1 MGNADFGFLVPM
13 FELADSLINKD
24 EAGNS
29 VIRLREIGAD
39 STLSGDDADLD
50 GMWVSKIVTD
60 GINAALDH
68 VVCLRS
74 VVMGAG
80 EVTNNAPWTLLRG
93 VLEPAS
99 VAVWV
104 MAGGSCT
111 KRRERAL
118 RVWYYDFT
126 ERQKWEDDSGGKPVA
141 PAKSGRQR
149 AADIVSLARR
159 HGLRENQVTASLS
172 YGDSVAAAGK
182 TVGWQRADA
191 TARWREAAA
200 FAHGRTWPTLQLSS
214 PTGAE
219 LILGGY
225 GISMTVNEAR
235 LAELARLANDV
246 LHFAIDEYGH
256 LSK

>member
-1 MGNADFGFLVPM
+1 MSDAHGAITRRNPTP
-13 FELADSLINKD
+13 
-24 EAGNS
+24 AG
-29 VIRLREIGAD
+29 A
-39 STLSGDDADLD
+39 LSGDDADLD
-50 GMWVSKIVTD
+50 GMWVSQIVTD

-74 VVMGAG
+74 VVMRAG

-104 MAGGSCT
+104 MVGSDRA

-118 RVWYYDFT
+118 RVWHHDFT
-126 ERQKWEDDSGGKPVA
+126 ERQKWEEDRGVKSVA
-141 PAKSGRQR
+141 PVRSGRQR
-149 AADIVSLARR
+149 AAHIVSLARQ
-159 HGLRENQVTASLS
+159 HGLRENQVTASFS

-200 FAHGRTWPTLQLSS
+200 FAHGRTWPILQLSS

-219 LILGGY
+219 LIRGGY
-225 GISMTVNEAR
+225 GISMTVNEDH

-246 LHFAIDEYGH
+246 LYFAIDEYGH